1 LLPWSIG
8 SGEFGSHGN
17 DPEWR
22 GGVVDMFDHD
32 GGDAPWLPIS
42 SLEAPS
48 RSLLPTP
55 IFKLSGETTNH
66 WIGRR
71 RRWWWRAPTWGRC
84 LGLLFLGEFAMEGKV
99 AGRVFRL
106 MRLQRCG
113 GPAVRLCILWGDR
126 HRQVFLISR
135 GASPSILGKG
145 KCSPSPQHSG
155 MVVTA
160 HIRTFSPILFQ
171 STFSKKIKQFS

>member
-1 LLPWSIG
+1 VAKGGWQALPASVGAPWLSGALLLPWSIG

-32 GGDAPWLPIS
+32 GGDVPWLPIS

-55 IFKLSGETTNH
+55 IFKLLGETTNH

-71 RRWWWRAPTWGRC
+71 RRWWWCAPTWERC
-84 LGLLFLGEFAMEGKV
+84 LRLLFLGEFAMEGKWLV
-99 AGRVFRL
+99 E
-106 MRLQRCG
+106 
-113 GPAVRLCILWGDR
+113 
-126 HRQVFLISR
+126 
-135 GASPSILGKG
+135 
-145 KCSPSPQHSG
+145 CSG
-155 MVVTA
+155 
-160 HIRTFSPILFQ
+160 L
-171 STFSKKIKQFS
+171 